1 MTTTWLHLGFSAAS
15 GRHVGGG
22 HDIDTLK
29 SNLNT
34 DIVGIGDPTTSA
46 DWALL
51 QAALA
56 YDVVIS
62 IDSTLQPSISTLRQI
77 FNRALEQAQG
87 AGLT

>member
-29 SNLNT
+29 STLNSA
-34 DIVGIGDPTTSA
+34 VVAGGDAPTIA
-46 DWALL
+46 AWALL